1 MIEEEDLYDLKNELK
16 NCKYKLQSYKQL
28 VDEIFECLHVENKEL
43 TKEELIS
50 NLKRYI
56 RQYKEENRLY

>member
-1 MIEEEDLYDLKNELK
+1 MEDEDVFDLKSQIK
-16 NCKYKLQSYKQL
+16 NLKYKYQSYKQL
-28 VDEIFECLHVENKEL
+28 VDEIYDSLEIKNEELNKD
-43 TKEELIS
+43 ELIS

>member
-1 MIEEEDLYDLKNELK
+1 MEDEDVFDLKIQIK
-16 NCKYKLQSYKQL
+16 NLKYKYQSYKQL
-28 VDEIFECLHVENKEL
+28 VDEIYDSLEIKNEEL
-43 TKEELIS
+43 TKDELIS